1 MYVLYCVGVGENM
14 VFVGGNE
21 KGTAS
26 LRKTAFLT
34 EKNNAKKKK
43 KNMRTKELFSVS
55 VGSRLVAW
63 C

>member
-1 MYVLYCVGVGENM
+1 M